1 MSQGALA
8 PRGSQPGF
16 FYLNDYFLLPEG
28 YSDGASFLAAMHSA
42 QAPVTLRAVVLR
54 EDSDAGFDA
63 YERGV
68 CIAPYFIADY
78 LKAPEELTIAHPG
91 EVYPVPVTLLTQ
103 KEYNVRL
110 RRQVTANCPGCRAY
124 GGLTE
129 EDATLSGHFE
139 EITLD
144 GFCPYRWETRK
155 PPRNF
160 DNALEN
166 FGYAWRRYGYADM
179 SADDLLRNIKE
190 DLWLSYTSGALIDDQ
205 NGRTLALYSKTT
217 SLIHTA
223 LTDLWATCV
232 SKIWEES
239 YHIRFNKR
247 ADISEAA
254 VMALLTPQKLTATR
268 KELAKYGVKIA
279 VMEYAAQGDESVS
292 LLFHALEAEGSA
304 WVLHAESGKIL
315 CLLTG
320 DHSVM
325 RLRCA
330 SPLLETYDAIVTLYD
345 ALKTLQYKISF
356 SMEKLAQD
364 AVQPPED
371 KAQALSR
378 KLLKAEAGRVLKR
391 DQVEQLFSYVSGRLS
406 KDGCDHTLRFTEAWL
421 KGTQPPEVYAAAI
434 EEIRGMGGLCDCEL
448 LMNCYAD
455 YELT

>member
-217 SLIHTA
+217 SPIHTA
-223 LTDLWATCV
+223 LTDLWATCAV
-232 SKIWEES
+232 HSACPVQRAS
-239 YHIRFNKR
+239 KR
-247 ADISEAA
+247 ASG
-254 VMALLTPQKLTATR
+254 TA
-268 KELAKYGVKIA
+268 
-279 VMEYAAQGDESVS
+279 
-292 LLFHALEAEGSA
+292 
-304 WVLHAESGKIL
+304 
-315 CLLTG
+315 
-320 DHSVM
+320 
-325 RLRCA
+325 
-330 SPLLETYDAIVTLYD
+330 
-345 ALKTLQYKISF
+345 
-356 SMEKLAQD
+356 
-364 AVQPPED
+364 
-371 KAQALSR
+371 
-378 KLLKAEAGRVLKR
+378 
-391 DQVEQLFSYVSGRLS
+391 
-406 KDGCDHTLRFTEAWL
+406 
-421 KGTQPPEVYAAAI
+421 
-434 EEIRGMGGLCDCEL
+434 
-448 LMNCYAD
+448 
-455 YELT
+455 